1 LCWMLSK
8 LQRAAHR
15 EEVNW
20 APRSD
25 VMTAGTLNLLTHPL
39 ESFGVT

>member
-1 LCWMLSK
+1 MLSR

-25 VMTAGTLNLLTHPL
+25 VMTAGTPYLLTVKI
-39 ESFGVT
+39 EFEVSNAA